1 MRWDETQ
8 KVLANSRLGERDT
21 SAVFDSPSC
30 VEREMEPHILFADD
44 NPDVRELVQ
53 LLLQAAGF
61 RVSTT
66 DTTSSALQLAKTHR
80 FDALI
85 LDHWMPQITGLEL
98 CRRIRAFDR
107 DTPILIC
114 SGAVTQA
121 EKDEAARA
129 GAQGYVV
136 KPFDSTNLIRT
147 LRSLLKE
154 SNVPSIPSG

>member
-1 MRWDETQ
+1 M
-8 KVLANSRLGERDT
+8 
-21 SAVFDSPSC
+21 
-30 VEREMEPHILFADD
+30 
-44 NPDVRELVQ
+44 
-53 LLLQAAGF
+53 
-61 RVSTT
+61 STT
-66 DTTSSALQLAKTHR
+66 DSTASALQLAATQR

-121 EKDEAARA
+121 DKDEAARA
-129 GAQGYVV
+129 GAQSYVV

-147 LRSLLKE
+147 LRSLLE
-154 SNVPSIPSG
+154 VNVEPHS

>member
-8 KVLANSRLGERDT
+8 KVLANSRLGEKDT
-21 SAVFDSPSC
+21 SAVFDGPSC

-44 NPDVRELVQ
+44 SPDLRELVQ

-66 DTTSSALQLAKTHR
+66 DSTASALQLAATQR

-121 EKDEAARA
+121 DKDEAARA
-129 GAQGYVV
+129 GAQSYVV

-147 LRSLLKE
+147 LRSLLE
-154 SNVPSIPSG
+154 VNVEPHS

>member
-8 KVLANSRLGERDT
+8 KVLANSRLGEKDT
-21 SAVFDSPSC
+21 SAVCDGPSC
-30 VEREMEPHILFADD
+30 VEREREPHILFADD
-44 NPDVRELVQ
+44 SPDLRELVQ

-66 DTTSSALQLAKTHR
+66 DSTASALQLAATQR

-121 EKDEAARA
+121 DKDEAARA
-129 GAQGYVV
+129 GAQSYVV

-147 LRSLLKE
+147 LRSLLE
-154 SNVPSIPSG
+154 VNVEPHS